1 MPKISVFDFSE
12 IPLYPVQIRQLADE
26 NQTDIKS
33 ELAEWV
39 NKKNETGELGENIA
53 FRYLQTKF
61 KEVYPATKDSY
72 GYDIQADNLYFEI
85 KTSKSNK
92 HEFFITINELKTANK
107 HKENYCIFYIEL
119 QKAKSEAFGYII
131 KHPFE
136 SFEITLPEL
145 SQPIQRGSVIF
156 DAVVYKVQL
165 GNFLDVIERIDLS
178 NILRKIEKD
187 KKYLKK

>member
-39 NKKNETGELGENIA
+39 NKKNETGKLGENIA

-85 KTSKSNK
+85 KTSKHLRSESSQRRRENLE
-92 HEFFITINELKTANK
+92 HTSVPIRTQYHPLFRQRYCRRLKS
-107 HKENYCIFYIEL
+107 
-119 QKAKSEAFGYII
+119 AKI
-131 KHPFE
+131 
-136 SFEITLPEL
+136 
-145 SQPIQRGSVIF
+145 R
-156 DAVVYKVQL
+156 KV
-165 GNFLDVIERIDLS
+165 R
-178 NILRKIEKD
+178 R
-187 KKYLKK
+187 